1 MLYDIFML
9 IAETAAAVLATI
21 LLIRFW
27 MQVTRVRPPA
37 PIANFIFVLS
47 DWLVKPL
54 RKIVPGSGG
63 YDWASLIAAYLVALA
78 LTALAFFGPGFPVS
92 IGAIFLL
99 ALVKLVHWIIYGLM
113 GLLLIDVVLSWINPH
128 APMAPLIRALTDPIL
143 RPIRRF
149 MPSLGGID
157 LSPLVAFVLLR
168 IVMYAFDRGL
178 VQMML

>member
-9 IAETAAAVLATI
+9 VAETVAAVLATI

-37 PIANFIFVLS
+37 PIANFIYVLS

-54 RKIVPGSGG
+54 RKIIPGSGG

-78 LTALAFFGPGFPVS
+78 VTALAFFGPGLSLSV
-92 IGAIFLL
+92 GVVFLL
-99 ALVKLVHWIIYGLM
+99 ALVKLVHWIIYGLI

-143 RPIRRF
+143 RPIRRV

-157 LSPLVAFVLLR
+157 LSPLIAFVILR
-168 IVMYAFDRGL
+168 IVLYAFDRGL
-178 VQMML
+178 LQLLR

>member
-9 IAETAAAVLATI
+9 VAETAAAVLATI
-21 LLIRFW
+21 LLVRFW

-54 RKIVPGSGG
+54 RKIIPGSRG
-63 YDWASLIAAYLVALA
+63 YDWASLVAAYLVALL
-78 LTALAFFGPGFPVS
+78 LTVLAFVGPGFPLSV
-92 IGAIFLL
+92 GAVFLL
-99 ALVKLVHWIIYGLM
+99 ALIKLVHWIIYGLM
-113 GLLLIDVVLSWINPH
+113 GLLLVDVVLSWINPH

-178 VQMML
+178 VQMLS

>member
-9 IAETAAAVLATI
+9 IVETAATVVATVL
-21 LLIRFW
+21 LVRFW

-54 RKIVPGSGG
+54 RKVIPGSGG
-63 YDWASLIAAYLVALA
+63 YDWASLVAAYLVALA
-78 LTALAFFGPGFPVS
+78 LTALSLAGSGFQFSV
-92 IGAIFLL
+92 GAAFLL

-113 GLLLIDVVLSWINPH
+113 GLLLVDVVLSWINPH

-178 VQMML
+178 LQMVR

>member
-54 RKIVPGSGG
+54 RKIIPGSGG

-78 LTALAFFGPGFPVS
+78 LTALVFIGPGLPLS
-92 IGAIFLL
+92 IGAIFIL

-168 IVMYAFDRGL
+168 IVLYAFDRGL
-178 VQMML
+178 LQLLR